1 MHIVEQIALQMF
13 TVPSIAENLIEE
25 HNAFDVFS
33 SFFLEQ
39 LEEQKI
45 MGGKKNFESL
55 IIK

>member
-1 MHIVEQIALQMF
+1 MF

-25 HNAFDVFS
+25 YNAFDIFS

-45 MGGKKNFESL
+45 MGG
-55 IIK
+55 